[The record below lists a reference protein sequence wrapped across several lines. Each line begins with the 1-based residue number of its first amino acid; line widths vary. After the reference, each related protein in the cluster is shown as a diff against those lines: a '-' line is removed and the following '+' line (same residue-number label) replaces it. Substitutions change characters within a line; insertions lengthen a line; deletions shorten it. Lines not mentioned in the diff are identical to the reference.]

1 MTRMESN
8 KISEQWQATLV
19 DRPDFLKHALQNF
32 MQRTLQEE
40 FQKFIGADEYQRT
53 SERKGYRNGSYERQ
67 LKTRVG
73 SLSLSVCRDRDGE
86 FKSELFERYQ
96 RSEKA
101 LVLGILEMYLWGVS
115 TRNVEDIVETL
126 CGFGVS
132 KSQVSS
138 LTQSLDED
146 LKKWRERPL
155 TEKYIYLVF
164 DARYEKVR
172 EGGRVVSKAFI
183 VAIGITSEGT
193 RDIIGC
199 WTANSESF
207 ESWDECLRGLKE
219 RGLKGITY
227 IVSDDNKGLR
237 SAIAKN
243 FQGVLWQRCQVH
255 FMRNFLGKL
264 AKSEQKEGIRLLKDV
279 FAAGSREEARL
290 RLKQIEEFLKLK
302 KKDHIWKWLEENI
315 EEALMVLDLP
325 VEHRKKMKSTNMLE
339 RLNQELKRRSRVVR
353 IFPNEQSCLRLLSA
367 LCQETAEGWN
377 ERQYLGS

>member
-1 MTRMESN
+1 MESS
-8 KISEQWQATLV
+8 KISEQWQAALI
-19 DRPDFLKHALQNF
+19 DRPDFLKQALQNF
-32 MQRTLQEE
+32 MQRVLQEE

-53 SERKGYRNGSYERQ
+53 SERKGYRNGSYERR

-101 LVLGILEMYLWGVS
+101 LVLSILEMYLWGVS

-132 KSQVSS
+132 KSQVSE
-138 LTQSLDED
+138 LTQNLDED

-155 TEKYIYLVF
+155 TDNYVYLVF

-172 EGGRVVSKAFI
+172 EGGSVVSKAFI
-183 VAIGITSEGT
+183 VTVGITSKGR

-207 ESWDECLRGLKE
+207 EAWDECLKGLKE

-227 IVSDDNKGLR
+227 VVSDDNKGLR
-237 SAIAKN
+237 NAIAKN
-243 FQGVLWQRCQVH
+243 FQEVLWQRCQVH
-255 FMRNFLGKL
+255 YMRNFLGKL
-264 AKSEQKEGIRLLKDV
+264 AKSEQKGGIRLLKDV
-279 FAAGSREEARL
+279 FAAGSKEEAKG
-290 RLKQIEEFLKLK
+290 RLKKAEEFLKLR
-302 KKDHIWKWLEENI
+302 KKDHIWKWLEESV
-315 EEALMVLDLP
+315 EESLTVLELP
-325 VEHRKKMKSTNMLE
+325 VEHRKRMKSTNMLE
-339 RLNQELKRRSRVVR
+339 RVNQELKRRSRVVK

-367 LCQETAEGWN
+367 LCQEIAEGWN